1 MKVIQTFIVLCN
13 NGTTQ
18 LYLMENGEYMLNDII
33 YMSTGNWQ
41 NDIHFISDS
50 DANKMINDFKEA
62 TKNRARTLEN
72 T

>member
-33 YMSTGNWQ
+33 YFSPQNWQ
-41 NDIHFISDS
+41 NDLHFINESV
-50 DANKMINDFKEA
+50 ALKMIQKFKDV
-62 TKNRARTLEN
+62 TKNRSQTGS
-72 T
+72 

>member
-1 MKVIQTFIVLCN
+1 
-13 NGTTQ
+13 
-18 LYLMENGEYMLNDII
+18 MENGEYMLNDII